1 MFGKYTIIICSK
13 TLHFFS
19 FLGIDCREE
28 LPFCSEEV
36 ETTESGGSGGSS
48 ILNLRTAGGQVPG

>member
-1 MFGKYTIIICSK
+1 MIEKQVKKLYI
-13 TLHFFS
+13 
-19 FLGIDCREE
+19 FLFVGINFRE
-28 LPFCSEEV
+28 LPFCSEGV